1 MSRRNR
7 NQYQSFNQGRQN
19 GWGIGLYRH
28 PSDGWFG
35 GVCAGLA
42 EYWEVP
48 TWVTR
53 LSAFA
58 LFLFTGSIIFWFYVA
73 AWILIT
79 KRPSRWSDDVYEGE
93 VVREYYEGRQT
104 YRKRAAFRYSEAPGT
119 RINKARDR
127 VRDAER
133 RIAAMERYV
142 TSSRYD
148 LDGDFSKL

>member
-1 MSRRNR
+1 M
-7 NQYQSFNQGRQN
+7 
-19 GWGIGLYRH
+19 
-28 PSDGWFG
+28 
-35 GVCAGLA
+35 
-42 EYWEVP
+42 P

-58 LFLFTGSIIFWFYVA
+58 LFLFSGSIAFWFYVA
-73 AWILIT
+73 AWVLIT
-79 KRPSRWSDDVYEGE
+79 KRPSRWSDDVYEAE
-93 VVREYYEGRQT
+93 VVREYDEDRQT

-119 RINKARDR
+119 RMNKARDR

-148 LDGDFSKL
+148 LDGEFSKL

>member
-7 NQYQSFNQGRQN
+7 NQYQSFNEGRKN

-35 GVCAGLA
+35 GICAGLA
-42 EYWEVP
+42 DYWEVP

-58 LFLFTGSIIFWFYVA
+58 LFLFTGSVMFWLYLA
-73 AWILIT
+73 AWV
-79 KRPSRWSDDVYEGE
+79 VYEGE
-93 VVREYYEGRQT
+93 VVREYDEDRQT

-119 RINKARDR
+119 SMDRARDR

-133 RIAAMERYV
+133 RVAAMERYV
-142 TSSRYD
+142 TSNRYD
-148 LDGDFSKL
+148 LDEEFSKL